1 MLEGGT
7 GTCVTGMD
15 ESTKILLGS
24 PTTVKK
30 VNEYL
35 KAKGKDDAFTG
46 FRMRVSAAVQ
56 ALTLT
61 P

>member
-7 GTCVTGMD
+7 GTCVTGTD
-15 ESTKILLGS
+15 ESTKILVGL

-46 FRMRVSAAVQ
+46 FR
-56 ALTLT
+56 T
-61 P
+61 